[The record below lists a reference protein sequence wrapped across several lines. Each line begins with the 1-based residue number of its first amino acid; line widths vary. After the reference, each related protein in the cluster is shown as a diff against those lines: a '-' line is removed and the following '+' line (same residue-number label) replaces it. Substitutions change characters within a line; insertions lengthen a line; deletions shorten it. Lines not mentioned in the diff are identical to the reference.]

1 MYIVSLSVMSFIRLK
16 ELYKYIIAG
25 EEATVGIWLVE
36 VFPAVLGGAQAPK
49 KEKIKILHQNL
60 SNYIW
65 QTSNCF

>member
-49 KEKIKILHQNL
+49 KEKIKI
-60 SNYIW
+60 
-65 QTSNCF
+65 